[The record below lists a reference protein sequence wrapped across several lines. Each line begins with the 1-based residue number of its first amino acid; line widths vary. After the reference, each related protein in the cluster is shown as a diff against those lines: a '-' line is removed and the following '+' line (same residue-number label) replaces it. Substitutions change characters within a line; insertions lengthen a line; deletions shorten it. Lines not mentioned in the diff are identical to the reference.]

1 MLNIRR
7 CSIAKRSAAAR
18 ACSLVQLYVRL
29 LETDENGYGY
39 CCSCG
44 RLLTWGESQGGHFH
58 AKGRNYSAA
67 SFEEENV
74 HLQCANCNC
83 AQGGNHSGYLI
94 YMNKEYGQ
102 WDEANQEFT
111 NPVVDHINTLIYT
124 YLETEEVRTLARIY
138 KQKCKD
144 LAKSKNFQINIPS

>member
-1 MLNIRR
+1 
-7 CSIAKRSAAAR
+7 
-18 ACSLVQLYVRL
+18 
-29 LETDENGYGY
+29 
-39 CCSCG
+39 
-44 RLLTWGESQGGHFH
+44 
-58 AKGRNYSAA
+58 
-67 SFEEENV
+67 
-74 HLQCANCNC
+74 
-83 AQGGNHSGYLI
+83 
-94 YMNKEYGQ
+94 MNKEYGQ